1 MDDIDIDFDEI
12 DYFRTETFVDD
23 PYPYYD
29 HLRSQCPVQREPH
42 HDVVMVTGYDE
53 TVAILADPKT
63 FSSCTTSSGPF
74 PGFPV
79 PLEGDDVSDIVE
91 QYRDELPLSKELVS
105 LDAPEHTAHRAL
117 VMRLFTAKRLAAT
130 ETYMRTLADRLI
142 DDFVAR
148 GQCEFVSEFSEPFTL
163 LVIAELLGVPESDR
177 QMFCDEMLG
186 RSGALGSTSAPMVS
200 NPFAFLH
207 ERFTHYIEAR
217 RATPAHDVMT
227 DLATTPFP
235 DGSLP
240 EVIDVVR
247 LASILFV
254 AGQETTSRLL
264 AAALQL
270 LGDRP
275 ELQQLLRDKPERIPN
290 FIEETLRMESP
301 IKGMFRLPRVTKAVS
316 DTEIS
321 AGSHAMLVLSGAN
334 RDPREFECPNEFRVD
349 RENARHH
356 LAFGRGVHLCAG
368 AALARAEGCIGIE
381 RLLDRLPDIRIS
393 EAEHGPADAR
403 RYEYPPS
410 FQMRGLRQLH
420 LEFDPSD
427 PALRSS

>member
-1 MDDIDIDFDEI
+1 M
-12 DYFRTETFVDD
+12 
-23 PYPYYD
+23 
-29 HLRSQCPVQREPH
+29 
-42 HDVVMVTGYDE
+42 
-53 TVAILADPKT
+53 A
-63 FSSCTTSSGPF
+63 
-74 PGFPV
+74 
-79 PLEGDDVSDIVE
+79 
-91 QYRDELPLSKELVS
+91 
-105 LDAPEHTAHRAL
+105 
-117 VMRLFTAKRLAAT
+117 
-130 ETYMRTLADRLI
+130 
-142 DDFVAR
+142 
-148 GQCEFVSEFSEPFTL
+148 EFSEPFTL

-177 QMFCDEMLG
+177 EMFCDEMLG
-186 RSGALGSTSAPMVS
+186 RSGALGSTSAPMVG
-200 NPFAFLH
+200 NPFGFLH
-207 ERFTHYIEAR
+207 ERFTHYIEER
-217 RATPAHDVMT
+217 RETPANDVMT

-235 DGSLP
+235 DGSTP

-264 AAALQL
+264 AAALQM
-270 LGDRP
+270 LGERAD
-275 ELQQLLRDKPERIPN
+275 LQQLLRDEPERIPN

-301 IKGMFRLPRVTKAVS
+301 IKGMFRLPRVTKAVG
-316 DTEIS
+316 DTEIP

-393 EAEHGPADAR
+393 EAAHGPADAR

-427 PALRSS
+427 PSLGSS